1 MTERERLIDL
11 INAGKYIYPTR
22 PVFNGMRQD
31 LAVFLADHLLRSGVI
46 VPPVKIGQTVYDA
59 GEFFLE
65 GCSCPEIYSLNDNEI
80 TVYKIGRGDNRFT
93 YDGMDIGHEDIGK
106 TVFLSREEAEKALK
120 ERSEGK

>member
-1 MTERERLIDL
+1 MTERERLIEL
-11 INAGKYIYPTR
+11 LKEAETKVAEIPS
-22 PVFNGMRQD
+22 PP
-31 LAVFLADHLLRSGVI
+31 LALDEWLGVYADHLLANGVI

-65 GCSCPEIYSLNDNEI
+65 CCSCPEIYSLNDNEI

-106 TVFLSREEAEKALK
+106 TVFLSREEAETAL
-120 ERSEGK
+120 ERSAGK